1 MPAFCRE
8 CLGQQTEQGR
18 QCVACGAVRVIAHA
32 ELDRLAIAHID
43 CDAFFASVEKRDDP
57 SLKDKPVI
65 VGGGTRGV
73 VATCCYVARQYGIR
87 SAMPMFKALRLC
99 PDVVVIP
106 PNMRKYQ
113 EAGQLIRSLNQQVF
127 LGEVF

>member
-18 QCVACGAVRVIAHA
+18 QCVACGAVRVIAHV

-73 VATCCYVARQYGIR
+73 VAAIRHTFGHADVQGVAPVSRCGGDPAEHAQISGGG
-87 SAMPMFKALRLC
+87 AVDPL
-99 PDVVVIP
+99 DD
-106 PNMRKYQ
+106 
-113 EAGQLIRSLNQQVF
+113 G
-127 LGEVF
+127 

>member
-8 CLGQQTEQGR
+8 CLAPHTGAGR
-18 QCVACGAVRVIAHA
+18 QCAGCGSARVVAHA

-65 VGGGTRGV
+65 VGGGARGV
-73 VATCCYVARQYGIR
+73 VATCCYVARQ
-87 SAMPMFKALRLC
+87 SAYVRPCRCSRRCACVPMWW
-99 PDVVVIP
+99 
-106 PNMRKYQ
+106 
-113 EAGQLIRSLNQQVF
+113 
-127 LGEVF
+127 